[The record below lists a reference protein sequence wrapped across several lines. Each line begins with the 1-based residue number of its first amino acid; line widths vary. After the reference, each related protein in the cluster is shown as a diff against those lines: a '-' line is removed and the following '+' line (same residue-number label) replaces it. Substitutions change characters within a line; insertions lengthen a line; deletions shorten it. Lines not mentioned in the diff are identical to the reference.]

1 MNNYIDLSTLPV
13 EPNSNIK
20 NLVAL
25 GEDGAIIVA
34 QNGISKEVFEKELKT
49 KQDELI
55 SGINIKTINGKS
67 ILGNGDLTL
76 ATGEGGETI
85 DLSNYV
91 TFGELDETLSNYVSD
106 DELMVEDFVT
116 QETLTSTLSNYVTD
130 DELNEKGY
138 ITEIPSD
145 YVTTSTLE
153 NYVTEDEL
161 SNKGYITEIP
171 SDYVTSST
179 LENYVTTS
187 TLSEIEEHINE
198 SEQVVSS
205 SLTDLNGRVEATE
218 TSIVDLS
225 NKTNNIRDLGEV
237 ETSSV
242 AEETAINPDIATN
255 RNINFIK
262 YSVPSMGKT
271 GIIEQLVKLGDSQ
284 GETLQIIT
292 WDGVR
297 KFRRITF
304 IKLGNYWNRSN
315 NPSWE
320 EVKFLS
326 LNDWNNR
333 LSGAVQTSGDQ
344 VINGVKTFN
353 NNIKINNKTT
363 IATNIDSGELK
374 VLHNNSSKGFILRTK
389 NTSDSILPL
398 ELLSTNG
405 TSSYQY
411 NFPKSN
417 GNVVI
422 GIKIGN
428 NTYTPSLED
437 GLIDLTD
444 LFNV

>member
-55 SGINIKTINGKS
+55 SGINIKTINGYS
-67 ILGNGDLTL
+67 ILGNGDLTIE
-76 ATGEGGETI
+76 TDSSGETI

-91 TFGELDETLSNYVSD
+91 TIGELDEKLSNY
-106 DELMVEDFVT
+106 
-116 QETLTSTLSNYVTD
+116 
-130 DELNEKGY
+130 
-138 ITEIPSD
+138 ITES
-145 YVTTSTLE
+145 
-153 NYVTEDEL
+153 
-161 SNKGYITEIP
+161 
-171 SDYVTSST
+171 
-179 LENYVTTS
+179 
-187 TLSEIEEHINE
+187 
-198 SEQVVSS
+198 
-205 SLTDLNGRVEATE
+205 
-218 TSIVDLS
+218 SIVDLS
-225 NKTNNIRDLGEV
+225 NKISNIQDLGEV
-237 ETSSV
+237 EKSSV
-242 AEETAINPDIATN
+242 AEETAMNPNIATN

-315 NPSWE
+315 NPTWE
-320 EVKFLS
+320 SVKFLS
-326 LNDWNNR
+326 ESDWNNR

-344 VINGVKTFN
+344 AINGVKTFN
-353 NNIKINNKTT
+353 NNININNKTT
-363 IATNIDSGELK
+363 LATNIDSGELK